1 MVTPQN
7 KYTLNV
13 PGHGTCTSSSIGKL
27 KVGGHSLEQLLES
40 STSGALSEQ
49 TVWLDIESPTP
60 RDVHSITKVFNI
72 NHSIVQHMY
81 NISKQPTAGQLEPT
95 CQQSNDQL
103 YLCLTEPAITEHTI
117 HTWCNTRNPA
127 QTDGPRWSKANENH
141 NAKQRERR
149 LEQIK
154 ALLDTSHAH
163 TRGSRSNWRVA
174 RQWGHEKWQSMLRA
188 DHDARISRRNSINI
202 SNIYV
207 NVQLPFQ
214 THVVRVWTRGRI
226 VVTLHSRGSWTVE
239 RTRDALNK
247 CGSGCE
253 SADRVLQTLV
263 SSWVHNS
270 HTILGHLHT
279 YSDVL
284 AEQTSRPQHP
294 QPRDI
299 NEWATCAH
307 RAHTLALYLL
317 RHSHATTHV
326 LRRLHTYRPT
336 RALKQLLSQQN
347 GTVRAY
353 AHVEQRL
360 AHLNNVVFARLRQ
373 QLLLAGTSILD
384 AMNVCLVAHLV
395 AAPLQLWTNVD
406 NLNGITT
413 PGRLLGDD
421 GRMFYWQF
429 LVFAVWTVCVCLVCR
444 IHINRH
450 KKMHSKKT
458 QHSS

>member
-13 PGHGTCTSSSIGKL
+13 PGRGTCTSGNIGSL

-40 STSGALSEQ
+40 STSGTYEQ
-49 TVWLDIESPTP
+49 TVWLDIESPTLY
-60 RDVHSITKVFNI
+60 DVESIAKVFNI
-72 NHSIVQHMY
+72 NHNIAQHMY
-81 NISKQPTAGQLEPT
+81 NTRNPTTGQLEAT
-95 CQQSNDQL
+95 CQHNNDQL
-103 YLCLTEPAITEHTI
+103 YLCLTEPVITKHTI
-117 HTWCNTRNPA
+117 HSWCNTS
-127 QTDGPRWSKANENH
+127 TSGPLWSKANETR
-141 NAKQRERR
+141 NAKQQER

-154 ALLDTSHAH
+154 ALLDTSRAH

-174 RQWGHEKWQSMLRA
+174 RRWGHEKWQTVLRA
-188 DHDARISRRNSINI
+188 DHDARISRRNSINTDI
-202 SNIYV
+202 KV
-207 NVQLPFQ
+207 AVQLPFQ
-214 THVVRVWTRGRI
+214 TRVVRVWTRSNV
-226 VVTLHSRGSWTVE
+226 VVTLHTQGSWTVE
-239 RTRDALNK
+239 RTRDALK
-247 CGSGCE
+247 HGHE

-270 HTILGHLHT
+270 HTSLGHLHT

-284 AEQTSRPQHP
+284 AEQTAQAHTKS
-294 QPRDI
+294 RDI

-307 RAHTLALYLL
+307 RAHTLALHLL
-317 RHSHATTHV
+317 RHSHVTTHV
-326 LRRLHTYRPT
+326 LRRLHTRRST
-336 RALKQLLSQQN
+336 RAIKQLLAQQH
-347 GTVRAY
+347 GTVKAY
-353 AHVEQRL
+353 VHVEQRL
-360 AHLNNVVFARLRQ
+360 AHLNHVVFARLRQ

-406 NLNGITT
+406 NLNGIST

-429 LVFAVWTVCVCLVCR
+429 LVFAVWTLCVCLACKV
-444 IHINRH
+444 HINRH
-450 KKMHSKKT
+450 KMHSKKT